1 MHSLLMEGW
10 THWRLSDE
18 VRDDLIEFFFI
29 LCETRM
35 VFYFRSVPALLVPV
49 TIQIATV
56 LGAEPRRITS
66 TRALGMSHSDFAES
80 CRNWEMSD
88 EEIEALDLPL
98 LSMRLIIPHREM
110 IRDKDHAHAGRTRF
124 LHHLDMQQHTPA
136 LSEILSLLPLAIT
149 RILNSSGVH
158 YPSSTI
164 SWSSTAVSLTRLV
177 VIKELEFRPKRPF
190 SLIVSVKLGSHS
202 YHGSLYVVR

>member
-1 MHSLLMEGW
+1 MEGL

-56 LGAEPRRITS
+56 LGSEPRRITT

-80 CRNWEMSD
+80 SRDWEISD
-88 EEIEALDLPL
+88 EEIEALDSHL
-98 LSMRLIIPHREM
+98 LSLCFTIPHREM
-110 IRDKDHAHAGRTRF
+110 IRDKDHVHVGRSRF
-124 LHHLDMQQHTPA
+124 LHHLGMQQHTPA
-136 LSEILSLLPLAIT
+136 LSEILSLLPL
-149 RILNSSGVH
+149 
-158 YPSSTI
+158 
-164 SWSSTAVSLTRLV
+164 LT
-177 VIKELEFRPKRPF
+177 E
-190 SLIVSVKLGSHS
+190 
-202 YHGSLYVVR
+202 